1 MRETFADQAGRAAG
15 YLLLLDFPALKVALL
30 KVLITLSSCQML
42 ADSSYWSQQE
52 AGHVYTLN
60 FHFPKKKILTNSILW
75 ELDEVNI
82 PVASNYLK

>member
-1 MRETFADQAGRAAG
+1 MF
-15 YLLLLDFPALKVALL
+15 
-30 KVLITLSSCQML
+30 
-42 ADSSYWSQQE
+42 
-52 AGHVYTLN
+52 TLN